1 MAQIRVVIVDDHAIF
16 RRGVKSL
23 LGDEPGI
30 TIVGEAGNAAEALSV
45 IGRTRPDVVTLDIR
59 LGGGQDGIQLARQVA
74 AKHPAIRIVIL
85 STYEDRQYL
94 ISALDAEV
102 SAYLLKTTSYETLAE
117 TIRKVHAG
125 ERMLS
130 PELVPKIMEDYQRMA
145 AQQMQQDSGL
155 SAQEIRVL
163 RLLAKGNTSQSIAA
177 HLAVSEITVKRRIQE
192 IVEKLHAT
200 NRVQAVAEAFRR
212 GLI

>member
-1 MAQIRVVIVDDHAIF
+1 MTRIKVVIVDDHAIF

-23 LGDEPGI
+23 LSDEPDI
-30 TIVGEAGNAAEALSV
+30 AVVGEAGNAAEALDT
-45 IGRTRPDVVTLDIR
+45 IGRTRPDVASLDIR
-59 LGGGQDGIQLARQVA
+59 LGGMDGIQLARLIG
-74 AKHPAIRIVIL
+74 AKYPAVKIIIL
-85 STYEDRQYL
+85 STYEERQYL
-94 ISALDAEV
+94 VGALDAEV
-102 SAYLLKTTSYETLAE
+102 SAYLLKTTSYETLAQA
-117 TIRKVHAG
+117 IRTVHAG

-130 PELVPKIMEDYQRMA
+130 PELVPKMMEDYQRMA
-145 AQQMQQDSGL
+145 VQQMQRDSGL

-163 RLLAKGNTSQSIAA
+163 RLLAKGETSQTIAT
-177 HLAVSEITVKRRIQE
+177 HLSVSEITVKRRVQE